1 MVPRRAI
8 FVAARHAALR
18 CRLPARLTWMI
29 ASELYRAGF
38 PAPADVLS
46 AALDSG
52 VAISIILIFFWC
64 VSSFSLSVLIFPPY
78 SSSLF
83 CSIQPPTLTLLQSN
97 VLHLTPSS
105 PISHRSSHLICYFR
119 YLYFPRS
126 VLVSFP
132 YGRTHMLISSFSL
145 SSPPL
150 PYGLPLA
157 PMCWYG
163 PVVDGRFVCS
173 HGLFLCACRAVY
185 FDTAAPDSDADV
197 TCATLQSQWAAPT
210 YAKSGE
216 LMVGSLE

>member
-1 MVPRRAI
+1 MSTTR
-8 FVAARHAALR
+8 
-18 CRLPARLTWMI
+18 RLTWMI

-64 VSSFSLSVLIFPPY
+64 VSSFSLSVLTFPPPLLILLPSFVRY
-78 SSSLF
+78 QYNTNTHSPP
-83 CSIQPPTLTLLQSN
+83 IQSTASHTA
-97 VLHLTPSS
+97 S
-105 PISHRSSHLICYFR
+105 PISHRSSHLIYYTR

-126 VLVSFP
+126 VLASFP

-145 SSPPL
+145 SSLLSSPPICNTH

-163 PVVDGRFVCS
+163 CMVRWSTVDLS
-173 HGLFLCACRAVY
+173 APMVY
-185 FDTAAPDSDADV
+185 FCAPPV
-197 TCATLQSQWAAPT
+197 PCILIRLHPT
-210 YAKSGE
+210 RTRT
-216 LMVGSLE
+216 